1 MSVLVR
7 GMEMPESCPCKLV
20 GVGYDL
26 YCSFTSGIPSRMRE
40 YRECCEK
47 KTRPNW
53 CPIVEVPPHGRLI
66 EAEPL
71 IDYCKRFIE
80 AYDYSKLFQDH
91 ARRHELLNM
100 VGEIASAPTIIEAE
114 E

>member
-1 MSVLVR
+1 MSVLVKDMR
-7 GMEMPESCPCKLV
+7 FPN
-20 GVGYDL
+20 
-26 YCSFTSGIPSRMRE
+26 YCSDCEFSKLWGNSGTYCSRHPERE
-40 YRECCEK
+40 SVKYGEGKPE
-47 KTRPNW
+47 W
-53 CPIVEVPPHGRLI
+53 CPIADVPTPHGRLI

-80 AYDYSKLFQDH
+80 AYDYRKSLQDK

-114 E
+114 ES